1 MTGKEIIAAATKY
14 LGYGGTKFCKDAGIP
29 WGPKCYWC
37 CAFVWDNYRME
48 DASKLFCDG
57 KTIVY
62 VPTAQEWLKANCKKV
77 EMSKAKA
84 GDIVIFT
91 WSGNGYNQEKGSRD
105 HIGFIEKGTA
115 LDKKGNVKY
124 LNTLEGN
131 TGSNDPRTSH
141 VMRRQR
147 EPKYIFAIYRPNYD
161 QYYNIRF
168 VARNGKGESI
178 TKKVKVGD
186 KYKLPANTF
195 KRPGYKFVGWSKGK
209 SDYVNMKRF
218 QIGKPDYKNK
228 ASVKDLAKADKTISL
243 YACWKGCGPEA
254 AANWMRKIAR
264 DNSFSYGTGKRAR
277 HNGCYF
283 CGTNITGKK
292 KAKKGSKWEKTYC
305 CNPLT
310 MASLTHGANL
320 FKKCKTSGL
329 TLEYWTKKLKKNGK
343 PLYKELGRNVSYSKL
358 SPGDVLIKPDKHIK
372 MFTKKKNGK
381 YYITEAV
388 SGPGF
393 GKTSIR
399 TKEVKGRCG
408 TEYVALR
415 YIGPR

>member
-1 MTGKEIIAAATKY
+1 MTGKDIIAEASKY
-14 LGYGGTKFCKDAGIP
+14 LGDNGKKFCKDAGIP
-29 WGPKCYWC
+29 WGSHWC
-37 CAFVWDNYRME
+37 CCYTWDIFRMVG
-48 DASKLFCDG
+48 ASKLFCDG
-57 KTIVY
+57 KTVVY

-161 QYYNIRF
+161 KFYTISF
-168 VARNGKGESI
+168 KAGSADGKMKSI
-178 TKKVKVGD
+178 KVKAGT
-186 KYKLPANTF
+186 KIKLPKNAYTRAGF
-195 KRPGYKFVGWSKGK
+195 KFVGWSIGK
-209 SDYVNMKRF
+209 SKYVNMKRF
-218 QIGKPDYKNK
+218 QLGKPDYKNK
-228 ASVKDLAKADKTISL
+228 ASFKVTKSITL
-243 YACWKGCGPEA
+243 YPCWKGCGPEA
-254 AANWMRKIAR
+254 AALWARKIAR

-283 CGTNITGKK
+283 CGTNISGPK

-305 CNPLT
+305 CNPLM
-310 MASLTHGANL
+310 MAALTHGANL
-320 FKKCKTSGL
+320 FKKCKTCGL
-329 TLEYWTKKLKKNGK
+329 TIEYWTKTLKKNRK
-343 PLYKELGRNVSYSKL
+343 PLYKKYGKNVSYSSLKI
-358 SPGDVLIKPDKHIK
+358 GDILIKDGKHIK
-372 MFTKKKNGK
+372 MFTNIKDGK

-399 TKEVKGRCG
+399 TKAVKGRIG
-408 TEYVALR
+408 TDYMALR

>member
-57 KTIVY
+57 KKVVY

-91 WSGNGYNQEKGSRD
+91 WSGKGYNQEKGSRD

-131 TGSNDPRTSH
+131 TGSNDPRTSR

-161 QYYNIRF
+161 KFYTISF
-168 VARNGKGESI
+168 KAGSADGKMKSI
-178 TKKVKVGD
+178 KVKAGT
-186 KYKLPANTF
+186 KIKLPKNAYTRAGF
-195 KRPGYKFVGWSKGK
+195 KFVGWSIGK
-209 SDYVNMKRF
+209 SKYVDMKHF
-218 QIGKPDYKNK
+218 QLGKPDYKNK
-228 ASVKDLAKADKTISL
+228 ASFKVTKSITL
-243 YACWKGCGPEA
+243 YPCWKGCGPEA
-254 AANWMRKIAR
+254 AALWARKIAR

-305 CNPLT
+305 CNPLM
-310 MASLTHGANL
+310 MAALTHGANL
-320 FKKCKTSGL
+320 FKKCKTCGL
-329 TLEYWTKKLKKNGK
+329 TIEYWTKTLKKNGK
-343 PLYKELGRNVSYSKL
+343 PLYKKYGKNVSYSSLKI
-358 SPGDVLIKPDKHIK
+358 GDILIKDGKHIK
-372 MFTKKKNGK
+372 MFTNIKDGK

-399 TKEVKGRCG
+399 TKAVKGRIG
-408 TEYVALR
+408 TDYMALR